1 MTSRHSV
8 TIELDDFGWE
18 RLRREAQRQSIPLE
32 RLLEHAAMYYL
43 ADLHSGRAAVQ
54 VFRRAIADREPG
66 TGRRFTPA
74 EEEPMGSWRSLD
86 EERDESDSRRER
98 E

>member
-32 RLLEHAAMYYL
+32 HLVEHAAMYYL

-54 VFRRAIADREPG
+54 VSRRAIADREPR
-66 TGRRFTPA
+66 TGPRFTRT
-74 EEEPMGSWRSLD
+74 EEEPIGPWRSLD
-86 EERDESDSRRER
+86 EGDESD
-98 E
+98 

>member
-32 RLLEHAAMYYL
+32 HLLEHAAMYYL
-43 ADLHSGRAAVQ
+43 ADLDSGRAAVQ
-54 VFRRAIADREPG
+54 VFRRAIADRDPG
-66 TGRRFTPA
+66 TGGRFTRA
-74 EEEPMGSWRSLD
+74 EEEPMAPWRSLQD
-86 EERDESDSRRER
+86 EGDESD
-98 E
+98 